1 MMVSKRS
8 FLMWWIGGLVA
19 FAGAIALHAP
29 LNIDAV
35 PGGILDHQA
44 APDAATV
51 DAIHTG
57 WKDAGVF
64 GQAMWAMISDLIFIV
79 IYSYGAYLG
88 GRYFLSKPDNL
99 LRGLGW
105 IVAIAAIIF
114 LISDLGETGSQ
125 LIEVLNDAGS
135 DTLAL
140 IASTLQGPKSV
151 SFVVSFLCIAVA
163 LMLEPLRAPK

>member
-1 MMVSKRS
+1 MMVTKRS
-8 FLMWWIGGLVA
+8 FLIWWIGGLVA

-29 LNIDAV
+29 LITDAV
-35 PGGILDHQA
+35 PGGIIDHQA

-51 DAIHTG
+51 DAIHAG
-57 WKDAGVF
+57 WKEAGVF
-64 GQAMWAMISDLIFIV
+64 GQATWAIISDLIFIV
-79 IYSYGAYLG
+79 IYGYGAFLG
-88 GRYFLSKPDNL
+88 GRYFLSKPDTL

-135 DTLAL
+135 ETLAM

-151 SFVVSFLCIAVA
+151 SFVVSFLGIAIA
-163 LMLEPLRAPK
+163 LVLEPFRAPK